1 MSTQPTHDLPASR
14 LFSWTG
20 EFRNRE
26 QEDAYC
32 TASLRETLGTAKLC
46 VGATTIAS
54 LAFAPMD
61 IMMLEEP
68 RLLLFLGIRA
78 VLGVLC
84 VVVLYFLVKAESHHR
99 IVVLTYAHILPFFF
113 LNALIFDHPALTR
126 HGGLLLPLIA
136 MSMAMYLPGRFW
148 VVALTS
154 AYAPLV
160 SLLFWGVLRPQP
172 ETPLDLASIFLVITV
187 AYVAGSV
194 ARVQLNRM
202 RREEFLHIER
212 ERQINEELRQAKD
225 AAEAGAR
232 VKADFLAVMSH
243 EIRTPLNG
251 VLGMVRLAQ
260 AEELPPVARTRL
272 EILQQ
277 SAEALATI
285 LDDVLDLSKLET
297 GTAEHENVPLDL
309 HQILKDVVTLVSSKA
324 QEKGLSVRLD
334 FHPDVPRKVMGD
346 PARLRQILLNLAGN
360 AVKFTEKG
368 SVSITVDLQGQ
379 LPGGTK
385 AGRGLLPMRFSV
397 RDTGIGISEE
407 EMPRLFQPFSQADA
421 SIRRRYG
428 GSGLGLVICRR
439 LAEALGGS
447 VSVTSIKGEGSCFQL
462 NLPMARAPEGALE
475 AAAAELGAGTHA
487 GLVPLRSLAILLV
500 EDNPV
505 NQLVASGLLEREGHV
520 CTVADSG
527 EEALK
532 LVQARPFDVV
542 LMDLQM
548 PGMDGYETCSA
559 IRALGGAFRHLPI
572 IALTANALPEDRR
585 RSQEAGMDGHLE
597 KPVRPEI
604 LNDTLHR
611 AASRRQAQERSLAE
625 RRPMRPLNI
634 LPGADILI
642 AGDVPP
648 GLPEGLTGLGYRV
661 FPLPDIKAA
670 QHILAVRPFPVMILF
685 PRRMGDVAAAQELCE
700 GGMQL
705 VTCACGPAALDELQR
720 LGGDAVFDCGRA
732 EGKRVQDLAEE
743 LGQMLSGP
751 VVSGEAGHMVTAPA
765 QFLGP
770 DRLAQLKI
778 LFLENLKEQ
787 LQALRKAEGDSVELQ
802 RVAHRVKGSAA
813 NMGYTDLQHA
823 AGLLLT
829 EITAPSN
836 GAIDKLST
844 ALSAAIAELE
854 TNTGAKATDA
864 PGKTAR

>member
-1 MSTQPTHDLPASR
+1 MTTQTALDLPASR

-26 QEDAYC
+26 REDAYC

-46 VGATTIAS
+46 VTATTIAS

-68 RLLLFLGIRA
+68 RLLLFLGVRA
-78 VLGVLC
+78 VLAVLC
-84 VVVLYFLVKAESHHR
+84 LVVLYVLAKAESHR
-99 IVVLTYAHILPFFF
+99 QVVVLTYAHILPFFF

-136 MSMAMYLPGRFW
+136 IAMPMYLPGRFR

-154 AYAPLV
+154 AYAPLI
-160 SLLFWGVLRPQP
+160 SLLFWGVLRPKP

-187 AYVAGSV
+187 GYVAGSV

-202 RREEFLHIER
+202 RREEFLRIDR

-334 FHPDVPRKVMGD
+334 FHPDVPRQVMGD

-360 AVKFTEKG
+360 AVKFTERG
-368 SVSITVDLQGQ
+368 FVTITVDLQGQ
-379 LPGGTK
+379 MSGGVQAGGT
-385 AGRGLLPMRFSV
+385 LLPLRFSV

-428 GSGLGLVICRR
+428 GSGLGLVICKR
-439 LAEALGGS
+439 LAEAMGGS
-447 VSVTSIKGEGSCFQL
+447 VSVTSVKGEGSCFQL
-462 NLPMARAPEGALE
+462 NLPMAQASERAL
-475 AAAAELGAGTHA
+475 AAAATELTAGAHA

-505 NQLVASGLLEREGHV
+505 NQLVACGLLEREGHV

-559 IRALGGAFRHLPI
+559 IRALGGAFRNLPI

-597 KPVRPEI
+597 KPVRPEL

-611 AASRRQAQERSLAE
+611 AANRRYAQERSSAE

-648 GLPEGLTGLGYRV
+648 GLPEGLTDLGYRV

-685 PRRMGDVAAAQELCE
+685 PRRMGDVAVAQKLCE
-700 GGMQL
+700 CGMQL
-705 VTCACGPAALDELQR
+705 VTCADGPSAEEELRR
-720 LGGDAVFDCGRA
+720 LGTGAVFQCGRT
-732 EGKRVQDLAEE
+732 EGKHVRDLAEE
-743 LGQMLSGP
+743 LGQLLRGP
-751 VVSGEAGHMVTAPA
+751 SSSGEITAPA
-765 QFLGP
+765 QLLGP
-770 DRLAQLKI
+770 DRLAQLQI
-778 LFLENLKEQ
+778 LFLDNLKEQ

-829 EITAPSN
+829 EKAAPNN

-844 ALSAAIAELE
+844 ALAAAIAELE
-854 TNTGAKATDA
+854 THTGAKGTDA

>member
-1 MSTQPTHDLPASR
+1 MSTQPALDLPASR
-14 LFSWTG
+14 LFSWPG

-285 LDDVLDLSKLET
+285 LDDVLDLSKLEM

-309 HQILKDVVTLVSSKA
+309 PQILKDVVTLVSSKA

-334 FHPDVPRKVMGD
+334 LHPDVPRKVAGD
-346 PARLRQILLNLAGN
+346 PARLRQILLNLTGN
-360 AVKFTEKG
+360 AVKFTEQG
-368 SVSITVDLQGQ
+368 AVSITVDLQGQ
-379 LPGGTK
+379 SQE
-385 AGRGLLPMRFSV
+385 RLLPLRFSI
-397 RDTGIGISEE
+397 RDTGIGISEDE
-407 EMPRLFQPFSQADA
+407 LPRLFQPFSQADA

-439 LAEALGGS
+439 LAEAMGGS
-447 VSVTSIKGEGSCFQL
+447 VSVTSVKGEGSCFQL
-462 NLPMARAPEGALE
+462 ALPMAPAPEGALDDVAPDMNAGGS
-475 AAAAELGAGTHA
+475 AA
-487 GLVPLRSLAILLV
+487 LVPLRSLAILLV

-527 EEALK
+527 EAALK
-532 LVQARPFDVV
+532 LVQSRPFDVV

-548 PGMDGYETCSA
+548 PGMDGYETCGA

-705 VTCACGPAALDELQR
+705 ITCACGPAALDELQR
-720 LGGDAVFDCGRA
+720 LGVDAVFDCGRA

-765 QFLGP
+765 QLLGP

-787 LQALRKAEGDSVELQ
+787 LQALRKADGDSVELQ

-829 EITAPSN
+829 ERTAPSN

>member
-1 MSTQPTHDLPASR
+1 MSMQPALDLPASR

-20 EFRNRE
+20 EFLDRE
-26 QEDAYC
+26 REDAYC
-32 TASLRETLGTAKLC
+32 TASLRETLGSSKLC
-46 VGATTIAS
+46 ILATTISS
-54 LAFAPMD
+54 LAFIPMD
-61 IMMLEEP
+61 VMMLDEP
-68 RLLLFLGIRA
+68 RLMFFLGIRA
-78 VLGVLC
+78 LLAVLC
-84 VVVLYFLVKAESHHR
+84 IAVLFGLNKQVSHQR
-99 IVVLTYAHILPFFF
+99 VTWLTYAQIIPFFF
-113 LNALIFDHPALTR
+113 LNGLIFDHPALTR

-136 MSMAMYLPGRFW
+136 ISMPMYLPGRFW
-148 VVALTS
+148 MVALTS

-172 ETPLDLASIFLVITV
+172 ETPLDLASIFLAVTV
-187 AYVAGSV
+187 GYVAGSV

-202 RREEFLHIER
+202 RREEFLRIDR

-225 AAEAGAR
+225 EAEAGAR

-309 HQILKDVVTLVSSKA
+309 QKILQDVMTLVSSKA

-334 FHPDVPRKVMGD
+334 LHPEVPRHVAGD

-385 AGRGLLPMRFSV
+385 AGSGALPLRFSV
-397 RDTGIGISEE
+397 RDTGIGISQD

-428 GSGLGLVICRR
+428 GSGLGLVICKR
-439 LAEALGGS
+439 LAEAMGGS
-447 VSVTSIKGEGSCFQL
+447 VSVTSVKGEGSCFQL
-462 NLPMARAPEGALE
+462 NLPMAPASGRSLPE
-475 AAAAELGAGTHA
+475 AAAELGAGAPA
-487 GLVPLRSLAILLV
+487 GLVPLQSLAILLV

-532 LVQARPFDVV
+532 LVQTRPFDVV

-548 PGMDGYETCSA
+548 PGMDGYETCGA

-597 KPVRPEI
+597 KPVRPEV
-604 LNDTLHR
+604 LNDMLQR
-611 AASRRQAQERSLAE
+611 AASRRQAQERASAE
-625 RRPMRPLNI
+625 PRPLRPFNI
-634 LPGADILI
+634 LPGADMLI

-648 GLPEGLTGLGYRV
+648 GLPEELTGLGYRV
-661 FPLPDIKAA
+661 FPLPDVKAA

-685 PRRMGDVAAAQELCE
+685 PRRMGDVAVAQELCE
-700 GGMQL
+700 GGMRL

-720 LGGDAVFDCGRA
+720 LGVEAAFDCGRA
-732 EGKRVQDLAEE
+732 EGKRVRGLAEE
-743 LGQMLSGP
+743 LGQLLTGPASSG
-751 VVSGEAGHMVTAPA
+751 GAGHEAAAPA
-765 QFLGP
+765 QLLGE

-787 LQALRKAEGDSVELQ
+787 LQALRKVDAGSVELQ
-802 RVAHRVKGSAA
+802 RIAHRVKGSAA

-829 EITAPSN
+829 EKAAPSN
-836 GAIDKLST
+836 GAIDELST
-844 ALSAAIAELE
+844 ALRAAIEELE
-854 TNTGAKATDA
+854 TNAGAQAPDA
-864 PGKTAR
+864 PGKTAY